1 MPGIGDGP
9 CAPFTSPCKSKHR
22 NRRTASGGGCDPAAE
37 RDVQDHR
44 PIHLAA
50 MNGDLAMMKL
60 LLAHGARVDDQCG
73 RGESALHH
81 ACSVGNLQMVELL
94 LDSGANLES
103 RGYYGTALGFAL
115 HSRQSE
121 IAGVQVGNPYEGSV
135 CFTGPLSL
143 ATGLD
148 LLMFSTQS
156 DKGAVD
162 FFHA

>member
-1 MPGIGDGP
+1 MQ
-9 CAPFTSPCKSKHR
+9 AR
-22 NRRTASGGGCDPAAE
+22 NIEIARLLLEAGADPAAE

-50 MNGDLAMMKL
+50 MNGDLTMMKL

-73 RGESALHH
+73 QGESALHH

-121 IAGVQVGNPYEGSV
+121 VMRRLLYKGAATLPPFTGGVQSFWFNSR
-135 CFTGPLSL
+135 FLAPLKP
-143 ATGLD
+143 T
-148 LLMFSTQS
+148 S
-156 DKGAVD
+156 DSRRTSGKPL
-162 FFHA
+162 